1 MSKLRSNACQKQ
13 TSQAVA
19 IDDRNAGG
27 CKPANEAKS
36 NNREILPQPISIEAV
51 HPNLRGKHT
60 YTQLPSTQ
68 TVAPK
73 PDFSSSD
80 CYICSKDAK
89 VVFLHLFSAKFIC
102 GVITVKKR
110 RMYIPSDA

>member
-1 MSKLRSNACQKQ
+1 VSKLGSNACQKQ

-51 HPNLRGKHT
+51 HPNLRGKNT

-73 PDFSSSD
+73 TDFLSSD
-80 CYICSKDAK
+80 CYICFNDAK
-89 VVFLHLFSAKFIC
+89 VVFLHLFSAKIHMWC
-102 GVITVKKR
+102 NHSEEEKDVHTK
-110 RMYIPSDA
+110 